1 MKPLLGSDLEFD
13 HLYAIVFIMTRPLRL
28 EFPGAV
34 YHVMS
39 RGDNKQKIFLNDHD
53 RRRFLKIYQDVVERQ
68 SWMTYAWCLM
78 DNHFHLVIETPEPN
92 LSEGMRLLNGIYT
105 QYFNANKGRVGHV
118 FQGRFHS
125 IVVDENVYLLEL
137 VRYVVLN
144 PVRSGRVDNPGK
156 WPWSSYKATAGL
168 EPCPPWLN
176 ADAVTD
182 AVSERIGTRR
192 DRQKSYADFILK
204 GMGRDEDLMEKV
216 QQQVYL
222 GDEEFIVKVQDR
234 CSVCPELADIAREQK
249 RKPLASLEEYFGQY
263 PHPKEAMAMAY
274 LEGKFSQAEISRHL
288 GVHYSTVSRA
298 VREYKKKA

>member
-1 MKPLLGSDLEFD
+1 MPRLPR
-13 HLYAIVFIMTRPLRL
+13 IVI
-28 EFPGAV
+28 PGAPH
-34 YHVMS
+34 HVTQ
-39 RGDNKQKIFLNDHD
+39 RGNRRQPVFFGDED
-53 RRRFLKIYQDVVERQ
+53 REAYLALLAEGAQG
-68 SWMTYAWCLM
+68 SGTSCLAWCLM

-176 ADAVTD
+176 ADEVTD

-222 GDEEFIVKVQDR
+222 GDAEFIVKVQDR
-234 CSVCPELADIAREQK
+234 CSVSPELADIAREQK

-274 LEGKFSQAEISRHL
+274 LEGRFSQAEISRYL